1 VRKIALRKAAVVAC
15 ATALMQV
22 LSSAVAAPVDLGRF
36 VYEIRK
42 GYTDT
47 VRVNILEEQS
57 RADGGRDILAIELRG
72 IKNEGLRFPIGIQ
85 DGNVSEADVKA
96 AVYWLAQFPS
106 ENRVETLSALIFYT
120 KPTDADFVNR
130 FLKDTNL
137 VEYPMDQRSSGV
149 FTAGGEQVG
158 TIEGGESA
166 SAGQTLDGFLEA
178 ISSLAAQDS
187 NQSDRLP
194 AVVARSRGS
203 VQILTSKIDE
213 LIEELEQFP
222 SDPTNPNSPPL
233 VSAADARDPAV
244 RQWLTSDMLRRVT
257 AGIQDRITEKGRGL
271 LGKEKQLL
279 VSDIADAFKAAGVSD
294 VDVSAEGDTLLITR
308 GTGAERQ
315 ILAGGM
321 KISKS
326 QGKFYLSSS
335 AIDSL
340 QSQLEGSW
348 YKAIAPVLDQR
359 GARGVPAPD
368 LKELDEA
375 RASLEKTMRDPD
387 PTKDPKDPDNP
398 KGDPGP
404 NPGNQGDPGEG
415 NR

>member
-1 VRKIALRKAAVVAC
+1 
-15 ATALMQV
+15 MQV

-326 QGKFYLSSS
+326 QGKFYL
-335 AIDSL
+335 
-340 QSQLEGSW
+340 
-348 YKAIAPVLDQR
+348 
-359 GARGVPAPD
+359 
-368 LKELDEA
+368 
-375 RASLEKTMRDPD
+375 
-387 PTKDPKDPDNP
+387 
-398 KGDPGP
+398 
-404 NPGNQGDPGEG
+404 
-415 NR
+415 